1 MITIK
6 LRSTKKMTK
15 QEKLIIWYTQRLEK
29 MKAAYAGDW
38 RKDEYI
44 AAAEKDLEEVKTGRS
59 W

>member
-1 MITIK
+1 
-6 LRSTKKMTK
+6 MTK